1 MFENIETKWN
11 KSLSGASVH
20 GIQDKDAILRGTT
33 YSKEKTD
40 SFNESGVFKAMKTED
55 IIKMKSEVVVTKTP
69 AEGFNDDFWS
79 NLTK

>member
-1 MFENIETKWN
+1 MNR
-11 KSLSGASVH
+11 KSYESE
-20 GIQDKDAILRGTT
+20 
-33 YSKEKTD
+33 EKTD

-55 IIKMKSEVVVTKTP
+55 IIKMNTEVVVTKTP